1 MKKGGQHGQM
11 KLHIKEIMNHL
22 GVDEYTIGPHPN
34 PQNDKLIEE
43 KRSVFIQSSHLT
55 PYFVGNGTLL
65 W

>member
-1 MKKGGQHGQM
+1 MR
-11 KLHIKEIMNHL
+11 LHIKEIMNHL

-43 KRSVFIQSSHLT
+43 ERRSVFIQPLHLT
-55 PYFVGNGTLL
+55 HYFVGNGTLL